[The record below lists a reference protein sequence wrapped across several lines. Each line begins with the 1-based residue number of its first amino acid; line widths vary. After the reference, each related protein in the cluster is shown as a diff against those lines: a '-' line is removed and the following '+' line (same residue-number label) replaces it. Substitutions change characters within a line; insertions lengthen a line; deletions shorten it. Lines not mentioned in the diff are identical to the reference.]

1 MTIAGSTTASGTAVE
16 DTLRARADYDP
27 RPMTAKGTAAAGPVT
42 LAIDI
47 GGTGIKAM
55 LVGPD
60 GAAQGERLRVKTPA
74 PATAK
79 AVLGAMEELKPGL
92 GRYDRISVGFPGVVV
107 DGVALNAANLGTQ
120 YWKGVDVRS
129 AVEGL
134 FGKPTRAINDADLQ
148 GLGLIEGR
156 GVELALTLGTGI
168 GSGLYQDGVLVPNL
182 ELGHA
187 PFEKGKTYEQR
198 LGKKAF
204 EKIGKKEWRK
214 RLVRAIDT
222 LRPVFNW
229 RLLHLGGGHTVHLEG
244 FKLPRDVR
252 LGSNMAG
259 LLAGV
264 ALWK

>member
-1 MTIAGSTTASGTAVE
+1 
-16 DTLRARADYDP
+16 
-27 RPMTAKGTAAAGPVT
+27 MTAKGTAASPTT
-42 LAIDI
+42 LGIDI

-55 LVGPD
+55 LVDAVGN
-60 GAAQGERLRVKTPA
+60 AAGERLRVKTPS
-74 PATAK
+74 PSTAK
-79 AVLGAMEELKPGL
+79 AVFAAMEGLKPEL
-92 GRYDRISVGFPGVVV
+92 GPYDRVSVGFPGVII
-107 DGVALNAANLGTQ
+107 DGVALNANNLGTQ

-129 AVEGL
+129 AVETQ

-148 GLGLIEGR
+148 GYGLIEGK
-156 GVELALTLGTGI
+156 GVELVLTLGTGI
-168 GSGLYQDGVLVPNL
+168 GSGLYLDGRLVPNL

-204 EKIGKKEWRK
+204 DKIGKKEWRK

-244 FKLPRDVR
+244 FKLPRDVKV
-252 LGSNMAG
+252 GSNVAG
-259 LLAGV
+259 LLGGV